1 MCWQLAVVSHPRILH
16 TGTWNTTARS
26 QCTDGT
32 LAACP
37 GHLPFPVPRGSVDGR
52 KCLHLLA
59 AAPYTMHREPYVEV
73 MLNIHT
79 NVAPQQ
85 PSQLINV
92 TVRREVRN
100 LHRTHSNS
108 NMTSTGTTN
117 TSDAEQMV
125 CGMCREV
132 TTDWTRLTPIVV
144 S

>member
-1 MCWQLAVVSHPRILH
+1 MAQVRAHAS
-16 TGTWNTTARS
+16 TG
-26 QCTDGT
+26 
-32 LAACP
+32 
-37 GHLPFPVPRGSVDGR
+37 PVHDAQGN
-52 KCLHLLA
+52 
-59 AAPYTMHREPYVEV
+59 VEV
-73 MLNIHT
+73 MFNIHT

-92 TVRREVRN
+92 TVRREVLN

-117 TSDAEQMV
+117 TNDAEQMV